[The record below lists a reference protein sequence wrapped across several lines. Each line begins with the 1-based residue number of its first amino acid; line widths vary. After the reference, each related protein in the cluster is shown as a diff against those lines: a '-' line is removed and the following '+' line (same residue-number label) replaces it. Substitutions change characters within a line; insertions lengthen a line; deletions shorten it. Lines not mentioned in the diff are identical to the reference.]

1 MTAHLEQCE
10 EGARMLGWNV
20 IAFGQ
25 LAGDDRIAGVQRR
38 GRAADGCP
46 GFSRTVETVVDDSTE
61 PPWNCTS

>member
-1 MTAHLEQCE
+1 
-10 EGARMLGWNV
+10 MLGWNV

-25 LAGDDRIAGVQRR
+25 LAGDGRVAGVQRR

-61 PPWNCTS
+61 PPWNRTS